1 MINEHNDATYGNWF
15 SCDNGIIE
23 LQLTVK
29 NEEAKE
35 KFLEF
40 WNTVYEDTK
49 YGFYRNGF
57 FKRYKDD
64 NFEGVLCSTNS
75 KYLDHFILSLEAISD
90 EIKSDYRIPII
101 TW

>member
-1 MINEHNDATYGNWF
+1 MITEYNDEIHGNWF
-15 SCDNGIIE
+15 SCDNGTIE

-29 NEEAKE
+29 NEEARE

-49 YGFYRNGF
+49 YGNYRNGIS
-57 FKRYKDD
+57 KHYKDD

-75 KYLDHFILSLEAISD
+75 KHLDCFISSLEAISD
-90 EIKSDYRIPII
+90 EIKSDYGIPII